1 MSGNDDAKTAK
12 IEVWWDMRDCPIPEG
27 YDARRV
33 RPSIER
39 AFKKLGYTGRVSITA
54 YGDQN
59 QTPCHV
65 LRGLSSTGVAVVQT
79 ISDSTRSVMYR
90 DMVEWRGH
98 NPPPATIVI
107 ISDQVEGE
115 FSWDLARLQQRTRYH
130 LFLAYSI
137 KRCKDLFLLYKA
149 NWRWEK
155 LLEEEEEG
163 GTPAGGLSSAA
174 VFYCKSCNF
183 NCQSLKTF
191 RKHLS
196 SYKHGLEEAIN
207 SPDSR
212 LSCVT
217 KTWAKN
223 YPATPEHATAKIHVL
238 WDMND
243 CPIPEGYDACR
254 VRPSIESAF
263 KELGYT
269 GPISITAFAD
279 QKQIPDHHLLALS
292 STGVV
297 FAHTLFPWDLHS
309 RMITEFEEWTKDN
322 PAPASIMIISDE
334 LALRKSHSSLIC
346 RKLQESNYNCFLAYS
361 VRPFEMPVL
370 LTSAEW
376 LWKSLL
382 SGACFLFVLSCV
394 TKTWARNYPA
404 TPEHATAEIHV
415 WWDMK
420 DCPIPEGYDARRVLP
435 SIESAF
441 KEIGYSGPVSITAF
455 ADQKETPDHHLL
467 ALSSTGVD
475 FAHTLPWVLHS
486 RMITDCEEWIE
497 DNPAPATVMIIS
509 DELASPKSHSS
520 LLCRKLQESNYN
532 CFLAYSVRPFEKP
545 VLVTSAEW
553 LWDSLLAVSETKRQT
568 LQKGCESESE
578 SDVEFTGMF
587 YCDLC
592 DSDCES
598 LDDFKK
604 HLSSKEHTHE
614 DNIMNTHFQSFSHR
628 HRQFKIS
635 NYYEEARYPPK
646 TKRMRKAPRKGFLPR
661 SLRFTRR

>member
-297 FAHTLFPWDLHS
+297 FAHTLFP
-309 RMITEFEEWTKDN
+309 F
-322 PAPASIMIISDE
+322 
-334 LALRKSHSSLIC
+334 
-346 RKLQESNYNCFLAYS
+346 
-361 VRPFEMPVL
+361 RPFEMPVL

>member
-1 MSGNDDAKTAK
+1 
-12 IEVWWDMRDCPIPEG
+12 
-27 YDARRV
+27 
-33 RPSIER
+33 
-39 AFKKLGYTGRVSITA
+39 
-54 YGDQN
+54 
-59 QTPCHV
+59 
-65 LRGLSSTGVAVVQT
+65 
-79 ISDSTRSVMYR
+79 
-90 DMVEWRGH
+90 MVEWRGH

-269 GPISITAFAD
+269 G
-279 QKQIPDHHLLALS
+279 
-292 STGVV
+292 
-297 FAHTLFPWDLHS
+297 DLHS

-382 SGACFLFVLSCV
+382 SVKVKVMLNLPVCFIAIC
-394 TKTWARNYPA
+394 
-404 TPEHATAEIHV
+404 
-415 WWDMK
+415 
-420 DCPIPEGYDARRVLP
+420 
-435 SIESAF
+435 
-441 KEIGYSGPVSITAF
+441 
-455 ADQKETPDHHLL
+455 
-467 ALSSTGVD
+467 
-475 FAHTLPWVLHS
+475 
-486 RMITDCEEWIE
+486 
-497 DNPAPATVMIIS
+497 ATVIAKAWMISRSIS
-509 DELASPKSHSS
+509 QVKNIHMRYASSPLS
-520 LLCRKLQESNYN
+520 LSI
-532 CFLAYSVRPFEKP
+532 
-545 VLVTSAEW
+545 
-553 LWDSLLAVSETKRQT
+553 
-568 LQKGCESESE
+568 
-578 SDVEFTGMF
+578 
-587 YCDLC
+587 
-592 DSDCES
+592 
-598 LDDFKK
+598 
-604 HLSSKEHTHE
+604 
-614 DNIMNTHFQSFSHR
+614 NI
-628 HRQFKIS
+628 
-635 NYYEEARYPPK
+635 
-646 TKRMRKAPRKGFLPR
+646 
-661 SLRFTRR
+661 